1 MEIIM
6 KHLLICLVL
15 FFSKLAVSNPD
26 NILCT
31 NNDNAVE
38 IAILEICAKD
48 GNVQSQLIL
57 GLRYRDGVNVDKD
70 LKKSLYWINL
80 ASQNGWAAAEA
91 ELSFFYENGIVV
103 DKNPEKAFE
112 LSERAAKKGSVVAL
126 NNLGRYYQKGFGVS
140 RNLEKGISYY
150 QKALEMDDWYGAKT
164 SLGYAYFYGLGV
176 PRDIDKALT
185 LTHEAA
191 KQGDSLAMANLGAFY
206 KFLNRPE
213 EAFLWSQKGA
223 DLDNSLAEAN
233 LGVHYA
239 EGIGTPINKEKA
251 LYWLNKS
258 MEQNQ
263 PQAFFIMGT
272 LYSEGD
278 KILQRDDKK
287 AYELYLKAAKMDHG
301 LAQNNLATWLFNGR
315 FVQKDQKE
323 ALKWFLKAANE
334 NNVIVSMYA
343 LSQIYSKGTKDI
355 PRDLEKSQ
363 YWFKKAEEN
372 RFVPTK

>member
-1 MEIIM
+1 
-6 KHLLICLVL
+6 
-15 FFSKLAVSNPD
+15 
-26 NILCT
+26 
-31 NNDNAVE
+31 
-38 IAILEICAKD
+38 
-48 GNVQSQLIL
+48 
-57 GLRYRDGVNVDKD
+57 
-70 LKKSLYWINL
+70 
-80 ASQNGWAAAEA
+80 
-91 ELSFFYENGIVV
+91 
-103 DKNPEKAFE
+103 
-112 LSERAAKKGSVVAL
+112 
-126 NNLGRYYQKGFGVS
+126 
-140 RNLEKGISYY
+140 
-150 QKALEMDDWYGAKT
+150 
-164 SLGYAYFYGLGV
+164 
-176 PRDIDKALT
+176 
-185 LTHEAA
+185 
-191 KQGDSLAMANLGAFY
+191 
-206 KFLNRPE
+206 
-213 EAFLWSQKGA
+213 
-223 DLDNSLAEAN
+223 
-233 LGVHYA
+233 
-239 EGIGTPINKEKA
+239 
-251 LYWLNKS
+251 

-363 YWFKKAEEN
+363 SWFKKAEEN